1 MIENYKRVYYKM
13 SYYPPYKSSS
23 NNIKVELDLSN
34 YATKDDVKNIT
45 HVDVSSYAT
54 KTNLAALK
62 TEVDKIGVDKLKTVP
77 DDLAKLINVKNE
89 VVKKTD
95 FSADTYVT
103 RTKFST
109 DTNALDD
116 KIDKVEKRIP
126 DISSLETKRN
136 VTTLVNNLNN
146 RINNLKINDYA
157 KKTSLTNYMLTST
170 FNTKSTGLESK
181 IKDAD
186 IIAKSAVTK
195 ANSIKSDLTDYAKK
209 TDVANG
215 ITTIKNDYVT
225 NASLTSRL
233 NDSKSQ
239 HIATEVKTI
248 DHKAKKNASDIL
260 GFESRLKQKE
270 DIVDEVQRENAL
282 TSGRDYYLDKMYLL
296 YECKA
301 FSFKYRSGKINL
313 WKSTGLNNYSRDSDM
328 DAVSVATTSLPPLID
343 NGRMSVRLEGA
354 YFKQMRLLR
363 PNNDNTVNI
372 YIVYLIDPISN
383 SRITHYTVQ
392 NALFGG
398 VKITKNATDTS
409 KHKYEGYGIC
419 FDEGAT
425 SSKGELKN
433 GRKVLIFGVHE
444 NSLAHAN
451 NKANNIYVMGD
462 FIVQGINDTTLY
474 AEKIYSQN
482 FTAANKKFVLSL
494 HYNGDDSYSFVS
506 GKRELK
512 FKAKYDQIVKEILCL
527 GNISDD
533 WTAANAQKTG
543 LRSEIYDFAVD
554 YTSTN
559 IGDIYNVHRYLMK
572 KHNIN

>member
-1 MIENYKRVYYKM
+1 M
-13 SYYPPYKSSS
+13 
-23 NNIKVELDLSN
+23 
-34 YATKDDVKNIT
+34 
-45 HVDVSSYAT
+45 
-54 KTNLAALK
+54 
-62 TEVDKIGVDKLKTVP
+62 
-77 DDLAKLINVKNE
+77 
-89 VVKKTD
+89 
-95 FSADTYVT
+95 
-103 RTKFST
+103 
-109 DTNALDD
+109 DD
-116 KIDKVEKRIP
+116 KIDKVEKKIP
-126 DISSLETKRN
+126 DVSGLAPKSS
-136 VTTLVNNLNN
+136 VTILVKNLDD
-146 RINNLKINDYA
+146 RIDKLKINDYA

-170 FNTKSTGLESK
+170 FNTKSTELESK

-195 ANSIKSDLTDYAKK
+195 ANSIKSDLDDYAKK
-209 TDVANG
+209 DDVAND

-233 NDSKSQ
+233 NDLKSQ
-239 HIATEVKTI
+239 HITTEVKTI
-248 DHKAKKNASDIL
+248 DDKTKKSARDIL

-282 TSGRDYYLDKMYLL
+282 TSGKDYYLGKMYLL

-301 FSFKYRSGKINL
+301 FSFKYTSGKINL

-328 DAVSVATTSLPPLID
+328 NAVSVATTSLPPLID
-343 NGRMSVRLEGA
+343 NGRMSVRLEVA

-363 PNNDNTVNI
+363 PNIDNTVNI
-372 YIVYLIDPISN
+372 YIVYLIDLISN
-383 SRITHYTVQ
+383 SRNTDYTVQ

-419 FDEGAT
+419 FDEGGT
-425 SSKGELKN
+425 FSKGGINN
-433 GRKVLIFGVHE
+433 GRNALIFGVHD

-462 FIVQGINDTTLY
+462 LFVQGINDMTLY
-474 AEKIYSQN
+474 AKKLYSQN

-494 HYNGDDSYSFVS
+494 HYNSDNSYLFIN

-512 FKAKYDQIVKEILCL
+512 FKAKDDQIIKEILCL

-533 WTAANAQKTG
+533 WTVANAQKMG
-543 LRSEIYDFAVD
+543 LWGEIYDFAVD

-572 KHNIN
+572 KHNI